1 MVSADVALKA
11 SMYFWMMMF
20 IGMTTFPDKFMA
32 AYSDN
37 FWDCPKKPVKGAP
50 KCDTLMMKTFV
61 CSIFGLAGV
70 QMLIFISACSAMS
83 RPAVSQAAKSAACLV
98 TMIFNALFA
107 VSDLYQTTKADWP
120 TDEIPKEG
128 MYVNMV
134 IWLALAGLAY
144 SGWKEAGEF
153 KPKLDGIV
161 PSGRFGLPLAIGSA
175 NLLFYAIPLVLFADT
190 FVKDGFGRGDMMAG
204 FTPAVNFLLSFV
216 FGNIGKMC
224 LINVAMTACVAQ
236 AGGEDAQYRL
246 LRGGTHA
253 QMFSLGMFGKD
264 AIVNMLIGFEDPMRL
279 FVFATSFAIMFYQI
293 NVWAGAPYKLDKVK

>member
-1 MVSADVALKA
+1 
-11 SMYFWMMMF
+11 
-20 IGMTTFPDKFMA
+20 MTTFPDKFMA
-32 AYSDN
+32 AYSEN

-70 QMLIFISACSAMS
+70 QLLIFVSACSAMS

-98 TMIFNALFA
+98 TMVFNALFT
-107 VSDLYQTTKADWP
+107 VSDLYQTTKADFP
-120 TDEIPKEG
+120 TNEFPKEG
-128 MYVNMV
+128 VYVNSV
-134 IWLALAGLAY
+134 IWLILAGLAY
-144 SGWKEAGEF
+144 SGWQETGAF
-153 KPKLDGIV
+153 MPKFEGLVMPKGQR
-161 PSGRFGLPLAIGSA
+161 GRFGLPLAIGSV
-175 NLLFYAIPLVLFADT
+175 NLLFYGIPLVLFADT

-224 LINVAMTACVAQ
+224 LINVAMTNLVSQ

-279 FVFATSFAIMFYQI
+279 FVFATSFAILFYQI

>member
-1 MVSADVALKA
+1 
-11 SMYFWMMMF
+11 
-20 IGMTTFPDKFMA
+20 MTTFPDKFMA
-32 AYSDN
+32 AYSEN

-98 TMIFNALFA
+98 TMIFNALFT
-107 VSDLYQTTKADWP
+107 VSDLYQTTKADFP
-120 TDEIPKEG
+120 TNEFPKEG
-128 MYVNMV
+128 VYVNAV
-134 IWLALAGLAY
+134 LWLILAGLAY
-144 SGWKEAGEF
+144 SGWQEAGAF
-153 KPKLDGIV
+153 KPKFEGIV
-161 PSGRFGLPLAIGSA
+161 MPKGQRGRFGLPLAIGSV
-175 NLLFYAIPLVLFADT
+175 NLLFYGIPLVLFADA

-224 LINVAMTACVAQ
+224 LINVAMTNLVSQ

-279 FVFATSFAIMFYQI
+279 FVFATSFAILFYQI